1 MSRLKECV
9 MTTNGEVPLAS
20 PGRRRR
26 LPGVIALAAAGE
38 VAVAVNTS
46 TASAA
51 TVDIIAW
58 YETGQTPVVVC
69 IS

>member
-1 MSRLKECV
+1 
-9 MTTNGEVPLAS
+9 MTAHGEVPLAS

-26 LPGVIALAAAGE
+26 LPGVIALAAAG
-38 VAVAVNTS
+38 AVAVNTR

-58 YETGQTPVVVC
+58 YETGQTPVVVS